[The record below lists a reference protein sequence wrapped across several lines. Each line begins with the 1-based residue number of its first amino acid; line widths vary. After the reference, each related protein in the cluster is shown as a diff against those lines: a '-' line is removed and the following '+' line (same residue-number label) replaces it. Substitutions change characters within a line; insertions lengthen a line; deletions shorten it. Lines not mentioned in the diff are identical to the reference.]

1 MKFKLSTVKGIA
13 DFFLFLSVFL
23 ILLKLIQN
31 NILEGG
37 IYVLASIFI
46 FMGIIVTLFF
56 LVKQFTK

>member
-1 MKFKLSTVKGIA
+1 MKFKLSTAKGIA